1 MINQFPE
8 VDNLRKYKIKQIPK
22 DECCKSMK
30 IWFKIKILYG
40 DMVQIL
46 DLIIHIFGS
55 CIILLIHKLN
65 ISKRNVKLWKSLPH
79 DIHIT
84 VITTIVPEGQG
95 QIHSRR
101 VWFQSACY
109 TSSKF
114 NYIKRSQD

>member
-65 ISKRNVKLWKSLPH
+65 ISKRNVKL
-79 DIHIT
+79 
-84 VITTIVPEGQG
+84 
-95 QIHSRR
+95 
-101 VWFQSACY
+101 
-109 TSSKF
+109 
-114 NYIKRSQD
+114 